1 MDSRSLPVLLRFVA
15 AAIIV
20 GGVGCPALFSQELA
34 LDAPQP
40 AFEAAT
46 PFVQP
51 APSPIQQQEAGEH
64 RFWDKTNVALFA
76 ATASLSAADFTVT
89 HQNLQSG
96 GRELNPIVRV
106 FDRNTTTLA
115 LNFVAEDVADI
126 GLSYFFHKT
135 GHHRL
140 ERMVSFVN
148 IGMSTGAVT
157 YGLTHR

>member
-1 MDSRSLPVLLRFVA
+1 MGSRNLQALPRIVA
-15 AAIIV
+15 AAIIAC
-20 GGVGCPALFSQELA
+20 GIGCPALFSQTLVV
-34 LDAPQP
+34 DAPQP
-40 AFEAAT
+40 SFEVASPIVRQA
-46 PFVQP
+46 P
-51 APSPIQQQEAGEH
+51 APTMSTNEH
-64 RFWDKTNVALFA
+64 KFWDKTNITLFA
-76 ATASLSAADFTVT
+76 ATVSLSAADFTVT

-106 FDRNTTTLA
+106 FDRNSATLA
-115 LNFVAEDVADI
+115 MNFIGEDAANI

-140 ERMVSFVN
+140 ERAVSFFN

>member
-1 MDSRSLPVLLRFVA
+1 MHSRNQPVLLRFVA
-15 AAIIV
+15 TAIFV
-20 GGVGCPALFSQELA
+20 SGFACPALLSQQFV
-34 LDAPQP
+34 DAPQP
-40 AFEAAT
+40 AFETAA

-51 APSPIQQQEAGEH
+51 APAPAQLPSEH

-89 HQNLQSG
+89 YQNLQSG
-96 GRELNPIVRV
+96 GHELNPIVRV
-106 FDRNTTTLA
+106 FDRNTATLA
-115 LNFVAEDVADI
+115 LNFVAEDAANI

-135 GHHRL
+135 GHHRM

-148 IGMSTGAVT
+148 IGLSTGAVS